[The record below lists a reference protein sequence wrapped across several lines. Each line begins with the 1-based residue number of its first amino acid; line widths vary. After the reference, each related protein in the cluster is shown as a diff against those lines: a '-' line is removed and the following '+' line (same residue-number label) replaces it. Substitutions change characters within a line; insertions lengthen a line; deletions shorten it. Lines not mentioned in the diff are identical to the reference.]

1 VEGLITFKNKTLGS
15 YPEVTPYWD
24 FIESFISKSGCN
36 RIEIHDLKIGVAVSF
51 FDCIIFTEKTFK
63 QILPNFL
70 FTVFHEFAHQYQFK
84 KYGKDKML
92 ELYTDKINSFEGAKI
107 MKSIEV
113 VADEFATRKIRELQ
127 KIGYLK
133 SITPPQGIYT
143 QMSLETF
150 TQTVVHLKSQ
160 VKDLGLKTSEEISN
174 EFYRWLKN

>member
-1 VEGLITFKNKTLGS
+1 VEGLTTFKSKTLRS
-15 YPEVTPYWD
+15 YPEVAPYWD
-24 FIESFISKSGCN
+24 FIESFIIKSECN

-51 FDCIIFTEKTFK
+51 FDCIIFTEKTFT
-63 QILPNFL
+63 QHLPKFL

-92 ELYTDKINSFEGAKI
+92 ELYTDKINSVEGAKI
-107 MKSIEV
+107 MKSIEI

-127 KIGYLK
+127 KKGYLK
-133 SITPPQGIYT
+133 SIMLPQGIYK

-150 TQTVVHLKSQ
+150 TQTIEHLKSQ

-174 EFYRWLKN
+174 EFYKWLKN